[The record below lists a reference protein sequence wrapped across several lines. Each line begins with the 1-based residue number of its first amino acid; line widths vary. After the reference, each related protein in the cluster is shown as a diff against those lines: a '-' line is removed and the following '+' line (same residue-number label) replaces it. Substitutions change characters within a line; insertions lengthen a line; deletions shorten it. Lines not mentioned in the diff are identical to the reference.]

1 MAGAFA
7 TLGGF
12 LLILAAAAIGIL
24 LFAAV
29 TGFQKIDKSVLWRI
43 FWAALICGVILLFLG
58 DFVLVRASFGV

>member
-12 LLILAAAAIGIL
+12 LLILAAAAIALL

-29 TGFQKIDKSVLWRI
+29 TGFQKMDKSMLWGI
-43 FWAALICGVILLFLG
+43 FWAALICGAILLFLG
-58 DFVLVRASFGV
+58 DYVFVRASFGV